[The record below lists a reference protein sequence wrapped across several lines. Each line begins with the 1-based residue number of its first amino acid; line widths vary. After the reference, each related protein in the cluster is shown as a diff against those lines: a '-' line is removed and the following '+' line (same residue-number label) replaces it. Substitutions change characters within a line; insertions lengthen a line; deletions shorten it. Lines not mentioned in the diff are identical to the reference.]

1 MIVAATFGFKDAGAM
16 VTEIY
21 RCKDGQD
28 LREGRLD
35 YSSEIIDR
43 QQAEADARRRCQ
55 ADPTL
60 RKVAYYAVRDDGG
73 FRMIHAYTNP
83 NWKPTRKPPRPSGSS
98 PLPRPRSTTNPP
110 APGLFARIKRAL
122 GL

>member
-1 MIVAATFGFKDAGAM
+1 M

-21 RCKDGQD
+21 SCQDGQD

-35 YSSEIIDR
+35 YSSDIVDR
-43 QQAEADARRRCQ
+43 EAADADAKRRCK

-60 RKVAYYAVRDDGG
+60 RKVAYYAVREDGG

-83 NWKPTRKPPRPSGSS
+83 HWRPAAK
-98 PLPRPRSTTNPP
+98 PRPRGGGAPLHRPRAAAKPTP
-110 APGLFARIKRAL
+110 PGLLARIRRAL

>member
-1 MIVAATFGFKDAGAM
+1 M

-21 RCKDGQD
+21 SCQDGQD

-35 YSSEIIDR
+35 YSTDIVDR
-43 QQAEADARRRCQ
+43 EAADADARRRCQ

-60 RKVAYYAVRDDGG
+60 RKVAYYAVREDGG

-83 NWKPTRKPPRPSGSS
+83 RWRPAGKPPRRPASV
-98 PLPRPRSTTNPP
+98 PLHRPKAATKP
-110 APGLFARIKRAL
+110 APPGLLARIRRAL

>member
-1 MIVAATFGFKDAGAM
+1 M

-21 RCKDGQD
+21 SCKDGQD

-35 YSSEIIDR
+35 YSSDILDR
-43 QQAEADARRRCQ
+43 EAADADARRRCQ
-55 ADPTL
+55 TDPTL

-73 FRMIHAYTNP
+73 FRLIHAYTNP
-83 NWKPTRKPPRPSGSS
+83 NRRAKAPPRRIAAP
-98 PLPRPRSTTNPP
+98 PPPYPRPKNAAKAPP
-110 APGLFARIKRAL
+110 PGLFARIKRAL

>member
-1 MIVAATFGFKDAGAM
+1 MIPPDLECLRAM
-16 VTEIY
+16 TTEIY
-21 RCKDGQD
+21 SCKDGQD

-35 YSSEIIDR
+35 YSAEIVDR
-43 QQAEADARRRCQ
+43 QGAEADAKRRCQ

-60 RKVAYYAVRDDGG
+60 RKVAYYAVREDGG

-83 NWKPTRKPPRPSGSS
+83 NWRPAPKPRPAASAPLARKKSAAKPPP
-98 PLPRPRSTTNPP
+98 
-110 APGLFARIKRAL
+110 PGLIARIRRVI

>member
-1 MIVAATFGFKDAGAM
+1 M

-21 RCKDGQD
+21 SCKDGQD

-35 YSSEIIDR
+35 YSTDIVDR
-43 QQAEADARRRCQ
+43 EGADADARRRCQ

-60 RKVAYYAVRDDGG
+60 RKVAYYAVREDGG
-73 FRMIHAYTNP
+73 FRLIHAYSNP
-83 NWKPTRKPPRPSGSS
+83 NWKPAGKPPRRAS
-98 PLPRPRSTTNPP
+98 PPPPYPRPKAATQSPP
-110 APGLFARIKRAL
+110 PGLFARIRRVL